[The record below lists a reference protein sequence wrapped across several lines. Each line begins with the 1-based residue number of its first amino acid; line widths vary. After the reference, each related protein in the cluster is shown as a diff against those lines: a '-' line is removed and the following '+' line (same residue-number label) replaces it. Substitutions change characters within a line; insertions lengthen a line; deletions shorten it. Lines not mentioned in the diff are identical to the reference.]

1 APLSGSEESLGQIEV
16 AVLLSVKNSAYPHCF
31 RPRRMQTGQKNFGAG
46 VKRLPP
52 PTELVILTYSSLS
65 KNSRLLC

>member
-1 APLSGSEESLGQIEV
+1 MEYYFSNPARRSPVAQSGRDEESLGQIEV
-16 AVLLSVKNSAYPHCF
+16 AVLLSVKNSAKKMGI
-31 RPRRMQTGQKNFGAG
+31 RRMADT
-46 VKRLPP
+46 P